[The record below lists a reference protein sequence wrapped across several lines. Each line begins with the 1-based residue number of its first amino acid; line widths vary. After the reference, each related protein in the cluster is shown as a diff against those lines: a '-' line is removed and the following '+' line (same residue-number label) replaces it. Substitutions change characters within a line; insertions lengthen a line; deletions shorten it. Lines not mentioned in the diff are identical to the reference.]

1 MSKVMS
7 LRLQDDQAARLERT
21 ARALGKTPAQAA
33 ILLLEEA
40 LREREF
46 PCITFRDSAFGRQ
59 AFLQGTRLAVWQV
72 ATVARGLGGDVQQV
86 AAYFD
91 IPERQ
96 AAALLRYAAA
106 YPDEIQAAIEDNE
119 AAEDQL
125 TQWVPTIEIVH
136 P

>member
-1 MSKVMS
+1 MPKPH
-7 LRLQDDQAARLERT
+7 
-21 ARALGKTPAQAA
+21 G
-33 ILLLEEA
+33 EA
-40 LREREF
+40 LRERRF
-46 PCITFRDSAFGRQ
+46 PYITFRDSAFGRQ

-72 ATVARGLGGDVQQV
+72 AGVARSLGGDVQQV

-96 AAALLRYAAA
+96 AAALLGYAAA

-119 AAEDQL
+119 AAEAEL
-125 TQWVPTIEIVH
+125 SERVPTLEIVH

>member
-7 LRLQDDQAARLERT
+7 LRLNDDQAARLERT
-21 ARALGKTPAQAA
+21 ARSLGKTPAQAA

-72 ATVARGLGGDVQQV
+72 AGVARSLGGDVQQV
-86 AAYFD
+86 
-91 IPERQ
+91 
-96 AAALLRYAAA
+96 AAA

-119 AAEDQL
+119 AAEARL
-125 TQWVPTIEIVH
+125 AQWVPTLEIVH

>member
-21 ARALGKTPAQAA
+21 ARSLGKTSAQAA

-96 AAALLRYAAA
+96 AAALLSYAAA
-106 YPDEIQAAIEDNE
+106 YPDEIQAAIEDND
-119 AAEDQL
+119 AAEAQL
-125 TQWVPTIEIVH
+125 ARWVPTIEIVH

>member
-1 MSKVMS
+1 MSVP
-7 LRLQDDQAARLERT
+7 R
-21 ARALGKTPAQAA
+21 G
-33 ILLLEEA
+33 EA

-72 ATVARGLGGDVQQV
+72 AGVARSLGGDVQQV
-86 AAYFD
+86 AAYFA

-125 TQWVPTIEIVH
+125 TRWVPTIEIVH